1 MPPENHAATL
11 LLIRHGPTAWNAEG
25 RVQGRSDLP
34 LSPEGAAAVRRWR
47 LPSEAESASWLTSP
61 LLRARQTAE
70 LLGRGDAEIEPRLVE
85 ADWGEW
91 EGQRLFELRAALG
104 DDMANNEAR
113 GLDFRPPGGESPR
126 DLQERLAPFLRGLA
140 ERRQPVAAVT
150 HKGVIRALYAL
161 AAAWDMRDKPP
172 VRLLDHHA
180 HLLALD
186 GAGFPRALRL
196 NLPLLASGAI
206 RAGEEEGAD
215 A

>member
-1 MPPENHAATL
+1 MPPKDHAATL

-47 LPSEAESASWLTSP
+47 LPPEAESASWLTSP

-70 LLGRGDAEIEPRLVE
+70 LLGRGDAEIEPRLIE
-85 ADWGEW
+85 ADWGDW
-91 EGQRLFELRAALG
+91 EGRRLGELRASLG
-104 DDMANNEAR
+104 EEMATNEAR

-126 DLQERLAPFLRGLA
+126 DLQERLVPFLRELA
-140 ERRQPVAAVT
+140 ERQRPVAAVT

-161 AAAWDMRDKPP
+161 AAAWDMREKPP

-186 GAGFPRALRL
+186 DAGIPRALRL
-196 NLPLLASGAI
+196 NLPLLVPCGVGAS
-206 RAGEEEGAD
+206 EEEGAD